1 MKTVTVRPVPG
12 RMILMPER
20 DFAEVPAEGVRIYQN
35 AFYTRA
41 IQQGDLEIVPDEAPA
56 TAEVASTSKTK

>member
-1 MKTVTVRPVPG
+1 
-12 RMILMPER
+12 MILMPER